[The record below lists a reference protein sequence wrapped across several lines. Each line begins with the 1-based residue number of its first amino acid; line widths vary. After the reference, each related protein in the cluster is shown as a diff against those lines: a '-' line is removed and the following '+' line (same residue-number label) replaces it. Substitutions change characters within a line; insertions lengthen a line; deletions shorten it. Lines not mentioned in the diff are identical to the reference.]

1 MTKYVFQQSAFS
13 ADEAVSVAPYASFTF
28 TESATGDPASL
39 WSDEAGT
46 VPITGNEV
54 LADEHGFVRAYLTA
68 GIYDVA
74 ILSGSMSK
82 TLTDVAIGAEYDAVA
97 AAVAATA
104 ADRVQTGLDVIS
116 AAASS
121 ASASSYASTATTQA
135 GNAAAS
141 AVAADASAVVAGSYE
156 ASMTDALLQMDGWT
170 GIRQFVTSEGRQ
182 GYTSISTPASRFTL
196 TKSTPDVY
204 GFSCDQTHNGVLL
217 TGLVFNSVIAAGQSV
232 EVVETLSGT
241 GFASASGMVVGFNP
255 VFPADLTALAAG
267 FVGYA
272 WRSGSLTAYGPDGS
286 TAATAN
292 AVSAGA
298 VPTFVSGDQLR
309 MKVTRNATGSG
320 GTITLA
326 VNGGTESVL
335 SVTTLPSAAYYIF
348 AGMRASPGAGLTST
362 GAVTSART
370 IRQTISSTTR
380 IPTTVK
386 PMRFRGNYNPES
398 LYDPRDSVVAADGQ
412 NWECTAPC
420 TGISPLSAS
429 WSSFWKL
436 QPDAWPPAALPT
448 FTARAVP
455 TPFASY
461 PFYLSPYYDGT
472 PATATLTESVM
483 DTFAR
488 IYADRMTG
496 SAVYVSNDSGASD
509 SNAGTSTAPL
519 ATIQAA
525 IAKNPTL
532 VYVAPGT
539 YAPFSYRD
547 DTHSAVVTQ
556 LAGGVVKWLKVW
568 DRDTDT
574 SKRVTIR
581 VTAPEA
587 LSAKTW
593 TATGGGHTDVYQAT
607 ITTSGSNAPHRVLR
621 TDTNDS
627 YGFPTRLLKCTSLA
641 NLDAQSAGWYWD
653 SVGKVLYIKMG
664 ASVDVNASKA
674 VLDAYWL
681 DTSGNSRIFLYGT
694 VLALDGDFYLAG
706 IDRVPLRHST
716 ARAESWTCGITS
728 FASASGGCRVDG
740 GWVIAENERG
750 HASNGD
756 HLNGNPSGGIPGLI
770 VDHRCYITDSGDH
783 DAFQLVAAS
792 DSNRNAISAHG
803 GCDHI
808 SVGTVGELSYGP
820 VFADTSTTLL
830 AAASWMIGCT
840 GRSSLSSLET
850 GNGGIGFLMQG
861 LASAGDVG
869 NRVSWLDGCIAT
881 GNSLWGAIQST
892 NGTMKKTGC
901 SFVTE
906 SGTITAY
913 APGTP

>member
-204 GFSCDQTHNGVLL
+204 GFSCDQTHAGILL
-217 TGLVFNSVIAAGQSV
+217 TGLVFNSVIAAGQSI
-232 EVVETLSGT
+232 EITETLSGT
-241 GFASASGMVVGFNP
+241 GFGIHSGAVIGFNP

-272 WRSGSLTAYGPDGS
+272 WRSGSISAYGPDGS
-286 TAATAN
+286 TTATGYTPATGT
-292 AVSAGA
+292 A
-298 VPTFVSGDQLR
+298 PTFVSGDQLR
-309 MKVTRNATGSG
+309 MKITRNSTGSG
-320 GTITLA
+320 GTITMA
-326 VNGGTESVL
+326 VNGGTETIV
-335 SVTTLPSAAYYIF
+335 SVTALPSAAYF
-348 AGMRASPGAGLTST
+348 VFTGARMAPSAATTASC
-362 GAVTSART
+362 AVTSAKT
-370 IRQTISSTTR
+370 VRQTISSTTV
-380 IPTTVK
+380 IPTTVT
-386 PMRFRGNYNPES
+386 PMRFRGNY
-398 LYDPRDSVVAADGQ
+398 DPANTYAVRDSVVAADGQ
-412 NWECTAPC
+412 NWECVAPC
-420 TGISPLSAS
+420 TGISPLSAG
-429 WSSFWKL
+429 WSSFWRL
-436 QPDAWPPAALPT
+436 RPDMWPPAALPT

-574 SKRVTIR
+574 SKRITIR
-581 VTAPEA
+581 VTVPEA

-621 TDTNDS
+621 TDTNDA

-653 SVGKVLYIKMG
+653 SAGKVLYIKMG

-681 DTSGNSRIFLYGT
+681 DTAGNSRIFIYGT

-706 IDRVPLRHST
+706 IDRVPLCHST
-716 ARAESWTCGITS
+716 ARSESWTRGVTS
-728 FASASGGCRVDG
+728 FASVSGACRVDG
-740 GWVIAENERG
+740 GWVVAENERG
-750 HASNGD
+750 HASASD

-770 VDHRCYITDSGDH
+770 VHHRCYLTDSGDSS
-783 DAFQLVAAS
+783 AFQLTPTV
-792 DSNRNAISAHG
+792 DSNKNAVSAHG

-808 SVGTVGELSYGP
+808 GVGTVGELSYGP

-830 AAASWMIGCT
+830 AAATWLIGCV
-840 GRSSLSSLET
+840 GRSSQASLVS

-861 LASAGDVG
+861 LASAGDAG

-881 GNSLWGAIQST
+881 GNSLWGGFQT
-892 NGTMKKTGC
+892 VNGTMKKTGC

>member
-28 TESATGDPASL
+28 TDAATGAAASL
-39 WSDEAGT
+39 WEDEAGT
-46 VPITGNEV
+46 TPIAGNVV
-54 LADEHGFVRAYLTA
+54 LADEFGFIRAYLTA

-74 ILSGSMSK
+74 ILSGSVTK
-82 TLTDVAIGAEYDAVA
+82 TLTDVAIGAEYDAVD
-97 AAVAATA
+97 AAVAAA
-104 ADRVQTGLDVIS
+104 
-116 AAASS
+116 S
-121 ASASSYASTATTQA
+121 ASASAASSSATTA
-135 GNAAAS
+135 GAYADTAREQAAAALVS
-141 AVAADASAVVAGSYE
+141 ATDSDASAVLSE
-156 ASMTDALLQMDGWT
+156 AYSLSASDALLQMDGWT
-170 GIRQFVTSEGRQ
+170 GIRQFLTADGRQ
-182 GYTSISTPASRFTL
+182 GYTSITNPATRFTL

-204 GFSCDQTHNGVLL
+204 GFSCYQTHNGVLL

-292 AVSAGA
+292 AVSAGT

-309 MKVTRNATGSG
+309 MRITRNATGAG

-335 SVTTLPSAAYYIF
+335 SVTTLPSSAYYVF
-348 AGMRASPGAGLTST
+348 AGSRMAPGSGQTASC
-362 GAVTSART
+362 AVTSAKT
-370 IRQTISSTTR
+370 IRQTISSTTV
-380 IPTTVK
+380 IPTTVT
-386 PMRFRGNYNPES
+386 PMRMRGNY
-398 LYDPRDSVVAADGQ
+398 DPSSTYAVRDSVVAADGQ
-412 NWECTAPC
+412 NWECVAPC
-420 TGISPLSAS
+420 TGISPLSAN
-429 WSSFWKL
+429 WSSFWRL
-436 QPDAWPPAALPT
+436 RPDMWPPAALPT
-448 FTARAVP
+448 FTARVMPAVLS
-455 TPFASY
+455 AKSY
-461 PFYLSPYYDGT
+461 PFALSPYFDGT

-483 DTFAR
+483 DTFSST
-488 IYADRMTG
+488 YADRMTG
-496 SAVYVSNDSGASD
+496 SAVYVSTTGSD
-509 SNAGTSTAPL
+509 SNAGTDTSPL
-519 ATIQAA
+519 LTIQAA
-525 IAKNPTL
+525 IAKNPTM

-593 TATGGGHTDVYQAT
+593 TATGGGHTDVWQAT

-641 NLDAQSAGWYWD
+641 NLDAQPAGWYWD

-664 ASVDVNASKA
+664 ASVDVNTSKA

-706 IDRVPLRHST
+706 IDRVPLCHST
-716 ARAESWTCGITS
+716 ARAESWTCGVTS
-728 FASASGGCRVDG
+728 FAAANGACRVDG

-750 HASNGD
+750 HAANGD
-756 HLNGNPSGGIPGLI
+756 HLNGNPSGSLGALI
-770 VDHRCYITDSGDH
+770 VDHRCYITDSGDSS
-783 DAFQLVAAS
+783 AYQLTAS
-792 DSNRNAISAHG
+792 ANGNRNAISAHG

-808 SVGTVGELSYGP
+808 AVGTVGEGSYGP
-820 VFADTSTTLL
+820 VFADTSTTGA
-830 AAASWMIGCT
+830 AAASWIVGCVLRNSQVSIASPYTGVGIVIQGIGSGDAGNRTAWIDSCVLTGNALYDIWSDTYAATKMYNCT
-840 GRSSLSSLET
+840 FT
-850 GNGGIGFLMQG
+850 GNG
-861 LASAGDVG
+861 
-869 NRVSWLDGCIAT
+869 AT
-881 GNSLWGAIQST
+881 GGAT
-892 NGTMKKTGC
+892 LTT
-901 SFVTE
+901 
-906 SGTITAY
+906 Y
-913 APGTP
+913 APGSP